1 MIGFRKEDL
10 PGASIFSLS
19 SFRAIN
25 WYFSLPLFCK
35 SLRGGAVTSIGTSIL
50 LQNRQQRPIKKPSFV
65 SFPLI
70 NRGLFRSSFQEIT
83 SFEKDQKFG
92 FFRPTQKIH
101 LESLS
106 TGKMQSHQTNKT
118 SQVKDLSFCFGRQ
131 KSFKNWLG
139 VRQGQ
144 YQWRV
149 SRLEGLGVAPISSPD
164 CSSVL

>member
-1 MIGFRKEDL
+1 MDLEKRIYQGPPFFPSLVFGPLIDTFRCLFFVRALE
-10 PGASIFSLS
+10 ARSLQL
-19 SFRAIN
+19 A
-25 WYFSLPLFCK
+25 
-35 SLRGGAVTSIGTSIL
+35 
-50 LQNRQQRPIKKPSFV
+50 RQSCYRIANKDQLKKPSFV

-70 NRGLFRSSFQEIT
+70 NRGLFTSSFQEIT

-92 FFRPTQKIH
+92 KPLGFLRPTQKIH

-144 YQWRV
+144 YQ
-149 SRLEGLGVAPISSPD
+149 
-164 CSSVL
+164 

>member
-1 MIGFRKEDL
+1 M
-10 PGASIFSLS
+10 
-19 SFRAIN
+19 
-25 WYFSLPLFCK
+25 
-35 SLRGGAVTSIGTSIL
+35 TSIGTSIL

-83 SFEKDQKFG
+83 SLEKDQKFG

-149 SRLEGLGVAPISSPD
+149 SRL
-164 CSSVL
+164 